1 MAQKYPL
8 EVEIDKDLEQSMNLL
23 DQAHNSSDDSLFKND
38 LVKIA
43 QYYYNA
49 IKRIKEICV
58 NRKRF

>member
-8 EVEIDKDLEQSMNLL
+8 EVEIDKDLDQSINLL
-23 DQAHNSSDDSLFKND
+23 DQAHNSSDETLVRND
-38 LVKIA
+38 LIKMA

>member
-8 EVEIDKDLEQSMNLL
+8 EVEIDKDLDQSINLL
-23 DQAHNSSDDSLFKND
+23 DQAHNSSEETLVRND
-38 LVKIA
+38 LIKMA